1 MWDKLKIRLLS
12 AVVLIAILLAVVLF
26 AADWVF
32 SLIVCALT
40 FMVMSELTKVLRLE
54 TKPAIVITNYIFA
67 AGYMALTFWNLEVQH
82 ALHYLL
88 TVFFIITLM
97 TIAVLSNSKE
107 NNNIKFSDVCLSLF
121 MVLYSVVFLMHLSF
135 IRKLDNGVALLFMAL
150 IGAYITDTG
159 AYFAGLTL
167 GRHKLI
173 PQVSPNKTVEGAI
186 GGVLASVIG
195 FVIYGLVMSSMGHT
209 VNYVLLIVL
218 GLICSIV
225 AQFGDLSASVIKRH
239 FSVKDFGHL
248 IPGHGGMVDRV
259 DSLMFVAPVV
269 YYFITFFPVIS

>member
-88 TVFFIITLM
+88 TVLFIITLM

-107 NNNIKFSDVCLSLF
+107 NNNI
-121 MVLYSVVFLMHLSF
+121 
-135 IRKLDNGVALLFMAL
+135 
-150 IGAYITDTG
+150 
-159 AYFAGLTL
+159 
-167 GRHKLI
+167 
-173 PQVSPNKTVEGAI
+173 
-186 GGVLASVIG
+186 
-195 FVIYGLVMSSMGHT
+195 
-209 VNYVLLIVL
+209 
-218 GLICSIV
+218 
-225 AQFGDLSASVIKRH
+225 
-239 FSVKDFGHL
+239 
-248 IPGHGGMVDRV
+248 
-259 DSLMFVAPVV
+259 
-269 YYFITFFPVIS
+269 